1 MENSVPDV
9 WNEELFGPIACLRV
23 YDTEEEAAGW
33 ANESR
38 YGLSGSVWSGDANRA
53 LGIAQQLKT
62 GSVAVNSKKILDF
75 VAPFGG
81 WGQSGIGR
89 ELGEDGF
96 RSYLETRTILLP

>member
-1 MENSVPDV
+1 
-9 WNEELFGPIACLRV
+9 
-23 YDTEEEAAGW
+23 
-33 ANESR
+33 
-38 YGLSGSVWSGDANRA
+38 ANRA
-53 LGIAQQLKT
+53 LGIAQRLKT

-81 WGQSGIGR
+81 WGESGIGR